1 MAAESLYLKWP
12 EGQFFFFLF
21 LIYIYINSLFYDM
34 AAEFFFFFLKLFF
47 YGQSQCG
54 QWGFL
59 VNDLG
64 WEKLQKKF
72 SVTKGQIVVKDQ
84 I

>member
-1 MAAESLYLKWP
+1 VISLSSDFLCSGLSFFNIFKWP
-12 EGQFFFFLF
+12 KAGVV
-21 LIYIYINSLFYDM
+21 N
-34 AAEFFFFFLKLFF
+34 
-47 YGQSQCG
+47 
-54 QWGFL
+54 GFL